1 MKSGGKNISNGLK
14 MAANFSANQVI
25 KFRLFE
31 VYSKRTRISAV
42 YYILLMWLRCYLF
55 TFRKTISLVSWQ
67 IHFSHGI
74 WITIRIGFYGKV
86 YLRRKSLGFF

>member
-31 VYSKRTRISAV
+31 DAYIRGILYIIDVVAILFVYFSQNYFS
-42 YYILLMWLRCYLF
+42 
-55 TFRKTISLVSWQ
+55 RKLANS
-67 IHFSHGI
+67 F
-74 WITIRIGFYGKV
+74 
-86 YLRRKSLGFF
+86 